1 MPGAFRQV
9 FGSRFS
15 VVRIIELLSPQEE
28 EEQRQQQQLL
38 LREASKT
45 SETSNDTGVDKPTQT
60 SHKEQIH
67 QEVVV
72 TDEEGAEIVE
82 LLV

>member
-1 MPGAFRQV
+1 MPSAFRQV

-28 EEQRQQQQLL
+28 QLL
-38 LREASKT
+38 LQEASKT
-45 SETSNDTGVDKPTQT
+45 SNDTATEETKATTQT
-60 SHKEQIH
+60 SHKEHIH